1 MEDMVVYFCSQSA
14 YQLYMKNRKVVMV
27 VAGRGCKRKC
37 RRRREKSSVLRR
49 SLENCGRTTSR
60 QLRWQE
66 ASIALLCFAVRF
78 SGLVQSIDTVDSIL
92 FILSHP
98 SHYSPSS
105 RPLPPPVPAPDTTT
119 KMTTPDSQ
127 QQQQQQQEPQRP
139 KIRYNLRNP
148 LPLSASQEA
157 EVQDLFHK
165 RVRRHC
171 AAEVKGKQAHPLRH
185 SLPLYL
191 FFFDEFLAN

>member
-1 MEDMVVYFCSQSA
+1 MAERLHVNS
-14 YQLYMKNRKVVMV
+14 
-27 VAGRGCKRKC
+27 AGRKP
-37 RRRREKSSVLRR
+37 
-49 SLENCGRTTSR
+49 
-60 QLRWQE
+60 QLRC
-66 ASIALLCFAVRF
+66 SALLCVSLGWF
-78 SGLVQSIDTVDSIL
+78 SQLIL
-92 FILSHP
+92 LILS
-98 SHYSPSS
+98 SS
-105 RPLPPPVPAPDTTT
+105 SCLTRVTTRLLHGLSLPPVPAPGTTT

-191 FFFDEFLAN
+191 FFFFLDGFLAN

>member
-1 MEDMVVYFCSQSA
+1 MAERLHVNS
-14 YQLYMKNRKVVMV
+14 
-27 VAGRGCKRKC
+27 AGRKP
-37 RRRREKSSVLRR
+37 
-49 SLENCGRTTSR
+49 
-60 QLRWQE
+60 QLRC
-66 ASIALLCFAVRF
+66 SALLCVSLGSF
-78 SGLVQSIDTVDSIL
+78 SQLIL
-92 FILSHP
+92 LILS
-98 SHYSPSS
+98 SS
-105 RPLPPPVPAPDTTT
+105 SCLNRVSTRLLHDLSLPPVPAPGTTT
-119 KMTTPDSQ
+119 KMTTPDSQQ

-191 FFFDEFLAN
+191 FFLDEFLAN